1 MEASGENQKLLG
13 SRVSRRKLL
22 QAGAVAIGAAS
33 VGLIACAEDKDAAKA
48 TVRSSPASPT
58 KLDLRNEGSV
68 ADSAEVICLVDNFV
82 DLAMGGSESVRRPV
96 ILPYSTQTAGSAIP
110 TDAAPFMGPGRI
122 TRTLRAE
129 HGFSALISLTVD
141 GENHSVLLD
150 TGMSLDGLGHN
161 AEILGLDLSTIEA
174 LILSHGHLD
183 HTAGLGYVAGK
194 LEGRGIPLIAHPD
207 AWLERRTAI
216 PGGAPIELPPA
227 RRDRLEEAGF
237 EIRESKSPVYLFGGA
252 LLATGEVERT
262 TEFERGLPF
271 HETKRDGRW
280 EADPLIWDDQAVV
293 LNVRG
298 KGLVIVTGCAHSG
311 VINTLRHAVRLT
323 GVERVHAVIGGFHL
337 TGPVFEPV
345 IAPTVD
351 AMSEIGLQVIV
362 PMHCTGWKAIHAFA
376 AAMPEAFVQNSAGT
390 TYLF

>member
-1 MEASGENQKLLG
+1 MEAWGENQKLLG

-33 VGLIACAEDKDAAKA
+33 VGLMACTEEKDAAKA
-48 TVRSSPASPT
+48 TKAAVQPSRASPT

-68 ADSAEVICLVDNFV
+68 ADSAEVVCLVDNFV
-82 DLAMGGSESVRRPV
+82 DLTMGGSESVRRPQAT
-96 ILPYSTQTAGSAIP
+96 LLGSAVP
-110 TDAAPFMGPGRI
+110 TDAAPFVGPGRI

-150 TGMSLDGLGHN
+150 TGTSLDGLGHN
-161 AEILGLDLSTIEA
+161 AETLGLDLSTIEA

-194 LEGRGIPLIAHPD
+194 VEGRGIPLIAHPD
-207 AWLERRTAI
+207 AWLERRVAI
-216 PGGAPIELPPA
+216 PGIEPIELPPA

-237 EIRESKSPVYLFGGA
+237 EIGESKSPVYLFGGA

-262 TEFERGLPF
+262 TEFELGLPF
-271 HETKRDGRW
+271 VEAKRDGRW

-298 KGLVIVTGCAHSG
+298 KGLVVVTGCGHSG

-337 TGPVFEPV
+337 TTGFEPV
-345 IAPTVD
+345 IAPTVE
-351 AMSEIGLQVIV
+351 AMAEIGPQMIV

-376 AAMPEAFVQNSAGT
+376 AAMPEAFVQNGAGT